1 MNTQSGSALQKLNFT
16 LLVLIAVA
24 LGYLIARDRR
34 HQGIESETT
43 IPAAGVNVS
52 DEQAIAASPPRPEHA
67 PLRPR
72 SVTNSPGD
80 TRTGLR
86 VVTTNPDATGAP
98 LSDDLQNG
106 LTTVASAKV
115 RTDGAVPVAITPG
128 TRGVPAGRVAGRAV
142 LRGTPPSE
150 KAITLDAV
158 CGRLHPAPMF
168 TRHYLVGEGG
178 GLANVFV
185 YVKNAPKDVSPQ
197 AALPVLDNINCEFQP
212 YVLGVRAGQP
222 FTLRNSD
229 PVLHNMHMTTR
240 PGSGNREM
248 NLGMPVRG
256 MFTTKVFQQPEV
268 FIRVKCD
275 VHPWM
280 FAYIGVVAHRW
291 FAVTDAEGNF
301 SLPPGLPPGD
311 YTIAAVHLKAGE
323 RTERLEVT
331 ERVGQSVNFTFEV
344 PDGSGTP

>member
-1 MNTQSGSALQKLNFT
+1 MNTQSGSALQKVNFT

-34 HQGIESETT
+34 HQRAETE
-43 IPAAGVNVS
+43 IPVPTASAGAT
-52 DEQAIAASPPRPEHA
+52 EGQANTANPSVPEHA

-72 SVTNSPGD
+72 SVTNSPVD
-80 TRTGLR
+80 SRTGSR
-86 VVTTNPDATGAP
+86 IVSTNPGTPRPPAFE
-98 LSDDLQNG
+98 DLHNG
-106 LTTVASAKV
+106 VVAMASPKV
-115 RTDGAVPVAITPG
+115 RTDGAVPVAMTPA
-128 TRGVPAGRVAGRAV
+128 TAPPAARVAGRAV
-142 LRGTPPSE
+142 LSGTPPPE

-168 TRHYLVGEGG
+168 TRHYVVGERG

-185 YVKNAPKDVSPQ
+185 YVKNAPRDASPQ
-197 AALPVLDNINCEFQP
+197 AVVPVMDNINCEFQP
-212 YVLGVRAGQP
+212 YVLGVRTGQP

-240 PGSGNREM
+240 PGSGNREV

-256 MFTTKVFQQPEV
+256 MFTTKVFHQPEV

-291 FAVTDAEGNF
+291 FTVTDAGGNF

-311 YTIAAVHLKAGE
+311 YTIAAVHPKAGE
-323 RTERLEVT
+323 RTERMEVT
-331 ERVGQSVNFTFEV
+331 DRGGATVNFTFEV
-344 PDGSGTP
+344 PEGSGR